1 MDEDKLAKLQERAK
15 NNKIRSF
22 NRSMAN
28 QQDKPQ
34 NRIRTALN
42 TIRFSNRSGSYLNHF
57 RYSPNNT
64 DEHEDL
70 KYEVFKRLR
79 KLDRPVMVEPIFE
92 NGSRADLLDGLKLR
106 IYEITH
112 SETEEQLKEKIK
124 SYPDIFEVIRIDT
137 KEGIKEGDI
146 I

>member
-64 DEHEDL
+64 DEHEDA
-70 KYEVFKRLR
+70 KYKVFKILR
-79 KLDRPVMVEPIFE
+79 KKGHNLMVEPIFE
-92 NGSRADLLDGLKLR
+92 KGGRADILDCFR
-106 IYEITH
+106 FN
-112 SETEEQLKEKIK
+112 S
-124 SYPDIFEVIRIDT
+124 IRNNQY
-137 KEGIKEGDI
+137 
-146 I
+146 